1 MTFAPGSKATVV
13 LRTFLALSVVL
24 LVAANVYAQSERQ
37 VRPNGPGTGIP
48 DDDLVP
54 WKFVEK
60 GAAIEKASLTLYW
73 LPASQKEME
82 RSELLGSRALIQAG
96 LRCVGFRIGDAGDA
110 ATIKLLDATG
120 KVPTALLV
128 NNQGAVVRRL
138 ENVHGALPPA
148 AVERMVH
155 DELAARDEAMYR
167 AMSDGRKHATA
178 GEKDAAVTLYT
189 NVWNDRCF
197 FPMAGLEAQRAL
209 KTLGVEV
216 HDVPATIAV
225 DPQLKQPSLNAKPGN
240 TDRKHR
246 P

>member
-1 MTFAPGSKATVV
+1 
-13 LRTFLALSVVL
+13 
-24 LVAANVYAQSERQ
+24 

-73 LPASQKEME
+73 IPASQKEME
-82 RSELLGSRALIQAG
+82 HSALLGSRALIQDG
-96 LRCVGFRIGDAGDA
+96 LRCVGFRIVDAGDA

-138 ENVHGALPPA
+138 DNVHGALPPL

-167 AMSDGRKHATA
+167 DMSDARKHATA
-178 GEKDAAVTLYT
+178 GEKAAAITLYT

-197 FPMAGLEAQRAL
+197 FPLAGLEAQRAL

-216 HDVPATIAV
+216 HEVATSIAV
-225 DPQLKQPSLNAKPGN
+225 DPQLKPPSLDVKPK
-240 TDRKHR
+240 TEPKKH
-246 P
+246 

>member
-1 MTFAPGSKATVV
+1 MTFAPGSKATAV
-13 LRTFLALSVVL
+13 LRAFLCLSVL
-24 LVAANVYAQSERQ
+24 LVTATNVHAQSERQ

-60 GAAIEKASLTLYW
+60 GAAIEKSSLTLYW
-73 LPASQKEME
+73 IPASQKEME

-96 LRCVGFRIGDAGDA
+96 LRCVGFRIVDAGDA

-120 KVPTALLV
+120 KLPAALLV

-155 DELAARDEAMYR
+155 DELAARDETMYH
-167 AMSDGRKHATA
+167 AMSDGHKHTAA
-178 GEKDAAVTLYT
+178 GEKDAAITLYKS
-189 NVWNDRCF
+189 VWEDRCF
-197 FPMAGLEAQRAL
+197 FPLAGLEAQRAL
-209 KTLGVEV
+209 KALGVEV
-216 HDVPATIAV
+216 HDVASTIAV
-225 DPQLKQPSLNAKPGN
+225 DPQLKPPSLNAKPDN
-240 TDRKHR
+240 PARKH
-246 P
+246 